1 MCLTLKKMLYYVINL
16 WFVIK
21 YIATV
26 IILHFSD
33 GGLTN
38 NKGQEK
44 KLAVSMKY

>member
-1 MCLTLKKMLYYVINL
+1 MWYYVML

-38 NKGQEK
+38 NIGQEK